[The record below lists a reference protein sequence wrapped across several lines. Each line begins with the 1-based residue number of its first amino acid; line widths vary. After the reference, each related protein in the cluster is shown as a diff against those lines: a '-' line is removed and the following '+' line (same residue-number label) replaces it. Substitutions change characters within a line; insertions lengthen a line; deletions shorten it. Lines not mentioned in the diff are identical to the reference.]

1 MLNVSE
7 YKRKVDLEN
16 KDENLNKYEE
26 FIKNEI
32 RHGYDYI
39 LLSQDKD
46 IGIGLTYHKSSPL
59 AKMFEN
65 KINKIGN
72 VDCHKLLSNPLRLPS
87 NEYLINN
94 YSLIDGV
101 SYVEKDFVIQYKKLF
116 FNHNIIVHTKLLK
129 INY

>member
-7 YKRKVDLEN
+7 YKRKVDLKN

-39 LLSQDKD
+39 LLSEDKN

-59 AKMFEN
+59 AKIFEN
-65 KINKIGN
+65 KINEIGN
-72 VDCHKLLSNPLRLPS
+72 VDCHKTLSNPLRLPS
-87 NEYLINN
+87 DEYLIEN
-94 YSLIDGV
+94 YSLIDGI
-101 SYVEKDFVIQYKKLF
+101 SYAEKDVTIKYKKLF
-116 FNHNIIVHTKLLK
+116 FYKDITVHTKLLK

>member
-16 KDENLNKYEE
+16 KDEELCKYEE

-32 RHGYDYI
+32 RHGHNYI
-39 LLSQDKD
+39 LLSEDKN
-46 IGIGLTYHKSSPL
+46 IGIGLTYHKSSRL
-59 AKMFEN
+59 AKMFED

-72 VDCHKLLSNPLRLPS
+72 VDCHKTFSNPLRLPS

-101 SYVEKDFVIQYKKLF
+101 SYVEKDVIIKYKRLF
-116 FNHNIIVHTKLLK
+116 FDCDMTVHAKLLK